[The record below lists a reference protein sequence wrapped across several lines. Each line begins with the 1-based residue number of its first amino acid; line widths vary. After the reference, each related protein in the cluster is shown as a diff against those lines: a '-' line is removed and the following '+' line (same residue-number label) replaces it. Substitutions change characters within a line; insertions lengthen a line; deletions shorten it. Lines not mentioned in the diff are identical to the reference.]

1 MTFVM
6 LVQLKRST
14 KLIRPR
20 KRIKSHFSLFKYS
33 ILIITCFAFVICWS
47 ANQQPIPKNNNLA
60 QPDAV
65 ALKDL
70 KKIQENIIKEG
81 ESQQKPK
88 FQQDIVNKQSVINN
102 LNKYDLE
109 IAADLNKIQP
119 GLGDGG
125 KGKT

>member
-1 MTFVM
+1 M

-20 KRIKSHFSLFKYS
+20 KRMKSHFALFKYS
-33 ILIITCFAFVICWS
+33 ILVITCFAFVICWS
-47 ANQQPIPKNNNLA
+47 VNQQPIPNNNNLA
-60 QPDAV
+60 QPDAA
-65 ALKDL
+65 ALEDL
-70 KKIQENIIKEG
+70 KKVQENIIKEG

-88 FQQDIVNKQSVINN
+88 AQQDIVNNKQSVINN

-109 IAADLNKIQP
+109 IAADLSKIQP